1 MTPTLPHYRNV
12 TPVALIS
19 MLSARLAAH
28 DAATEAHC
36 HRVAVPAVAVGRELG
51 LPTSL
56 LVALARA
63 ALVHDIGK
71 LAIATALLRKPG
83 PLTAQEYEQVQDHAA
98 AGEHLLRSLGMD
110 AEASVVRH
118 HHERIDGRGYPD
130 MLAGDEIPLESRII
144 LTVDAY
150 DAMTAERPYR
160 DRVGGDEAL
169 AELRAHAGAQ
179 FDSRCVGAL
188 ARVVRRSG
196 SDRPLDE
203 VDDVRGGTSGGEDL
217 GYAKLFQFR
226 NVVRRDRA
234 ADRDDHVLG
243 ALLPEQLDDFRN
255 KRHVRAR
262 KNRKADRVGV
272 LLDHRLGDLLGR
284 LM

>member
-1 MTPTLPHYRNV
+1 
-12 TPVALIS
+12 

-36 HRVAVPAVAVGRELG
+36 HRMAVPAVAVGRELR
-51 LPTSL
+51 LPTPR

-63 ALVHDIGK
+63 ALVHDVGK
-71 LAIATALLRKPG
+71 LAIAPALLRKPG

-98 AGEHLLRSLGMD
+98 AGEHLLRSLGME

-130 MLAGDEIPLESRII
+130 MLSGDDIPFESRII
-144 LTVDAY
+144 LTVDAF

-160 DRVGGDEAL
+160 ERIGKRAAL
-169 AELRAHAGAQ
+169 TELHLHSGTQ
-179 FDSRCVGAL
+179 FDPRCVEAL
-188 ARVVRRSG
+188 ARVIDRSG
-196 SDRPLDE
+196 SDGPLDE
-203 VDDVRGGTSGGEDL
+203 IDDVGGRAARREHL
-217 GYAKLFQFR
+217 GHTKLFQLR

-234 ADRDDHVLG
+234 SHGDDHVLR

-255 KRHVRAR
+255 KRHMRAG
-262 KNRKADRVGV
+262 KNRQADRVSV

-284 LM
+284 LV